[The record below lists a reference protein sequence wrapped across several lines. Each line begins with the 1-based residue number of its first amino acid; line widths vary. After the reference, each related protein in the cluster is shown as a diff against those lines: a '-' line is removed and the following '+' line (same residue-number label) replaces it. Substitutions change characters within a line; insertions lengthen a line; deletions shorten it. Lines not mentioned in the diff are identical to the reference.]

1 MDIQVGIK
9 GHDEVLVDETNVAS
23 AVGSGAMPVFSTPSL
38 AASME
43 RAALESVQPWLDEG
57 QSTVGIRLELD
68 HLAATPIGMRVF
80 TDSELVEVDGRILR
94 FAITARDACGQV
106 AKCVH
111 TRCIINSERFM
122 AKATAKH
129 E

>member
-43 RAALESVQPWLDEG
+43 RAALESVQPYLDEG
-57 QSTVGIRLELD
+57 QGTVGIRLELD

-80 TDSELVEVDGRILR
+80 TDSELVSVEGRILV
-94 FAITARDACGQV
+94 FEITAHDACGQV

-122 AKATAKH
+122 AKAEAKH
-129 E
+129 G

>member
-43 RAALESVQPWLDEG
+43 RAARESVQPWLDEG